1 MEWNSKKK
9 KKKKKE
15 LDIYH
20 AKTNQDKVG
29 YYIRLQQAFK
39 AKMLKSDQIK
49 MIVGLNNQ
57 KDIVILNF
65 KCLSKKFTDP
75 QGEVY
80 KCKVIV

>member
-1 MEWNSKKK
+1 
-9 KKKKKE
+9 
-15 LDIYH
+15 
-20 AKTNQDKVG
+20 
-29 YYIRLQQAFK
+29 
-39 AKMLKSDQIK
+39 MLKSDQIK

>member
-9 KKKKKE
+9 KKKKRIIRYK
-15 LDIYH
+15 YH

-39 AKMLKSDQIK
+39 AKTLKSDQIK

-57 KDIVILNF
+57 KDTVILNF
-65 KCLSKKFTDP
+65 KILKQKIDRSTRGRIQMHK
-75 QGEVY
+75 G
-80 KCKVIV
+80 